1 MLKYLLRHRSSFSF
15 RHASAIFE
23 CPTVLHTQASKAS
36 FLTSSVCVQTS
47 YYLGYSA
54 LLDHFPS
61 SLMKPNPECAN
72 PHCRARQVSAIVVYI
87 YVLCIY
93 IFMLYMYTHM
103 YILFSTD

>member
-1 MLKYLLRHRSSFSF
+1 MLKYLLRYRSSFSF
-15 RHASAIFE
+15 RHASAIRE
-23 CPTVLHTQASKAS
+23 CPTVLHIQASKAS

-72 PHCRARQVSAIVVYI
+72 PHCRARQVGTHNCIVYR
-87 YVLCIY
+87 L
-93 IFMLYMYTHM
+93 
-103 YILFSTD
+103 